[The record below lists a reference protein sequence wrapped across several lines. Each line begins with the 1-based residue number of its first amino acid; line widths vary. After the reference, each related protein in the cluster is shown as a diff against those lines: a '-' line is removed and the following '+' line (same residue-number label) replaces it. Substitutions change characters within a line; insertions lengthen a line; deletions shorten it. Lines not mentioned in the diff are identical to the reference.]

1 MWYYNII
8 LLNEVL
14 FMHLFYNEDQFKNKK
29 KIIQQIVEMNDIN
42 YMFVLIPTNDSTIK
56 NKWKELS
63 YDLGINI
70 MIMSFKQYIN
80 HRNKNKISS
89 YKSYFNDYFNL
100 IFDETLFI
108 IDQFEYMN
116 EPTTKTA
123 LLINKLVKSSN
134 YNINFINHYNEG
146 ITSYYLI
153 NAFIIKNYYVNYT
166 DFMSEQYINYS
177 KIKNQHDLIAL
188 SDFKRHFLIYDNDQ
202 FKINK
207 KYKQDLKNEYQLQQF
222 LNAFIDN

>member
-1 MWYYNII
+1 
-8 LLNEVL
+8 
-14 FMHLFYNEDQFKNKK
+14 MHLFYNEDQFKNKT

-42 YMFVLIPTNDSTIK
+42 YIFVLIPINDSTIK

-89 YKSYFNDYFNL
+89 YKNYFNDYFNL

-108 IDQFEYMN
+108 IDQFEYIN

-177 KIKNQHDLIAL
+177 KIKNQHDLMLL
-188 SDFKRHFLIYDNDQ
+188 SDFKRHFLIYDNNQ

-207 KYKQDLKNEYQLQQF
+207 KYKQDLKNEYQLTQF
-222 LNAFIDN
+222 LNAFIEN